1 MSRRRSWSGRTWRV
15 GVLAMCVVA
24 AGCTADEPPDPE
36 AALVQTI
43 DETLDGAFAYRLVAE
58 ADRDALEDLGQSLGS
73 VAARLNLFEVSGVV
87 DGPTVSVDVQ
97 VFGTRPLFELRR
109 FGAEELYV
117 RVGAG
122 DGPLAALATPE
133 LEGRLLGVAVQTGQP
148 DSVVSAIGALFDGEW
163 VSITGAFDPAALSG
177 LSGREDGGEDGGE
190 DGPADADLPTPLP
203 EIVADYLTV
212 SDQTSDDGATR
223 TRVDLRV
230 RDLLR
235 ALASLGQD
243 GFDVGAFEEGLA
255 LLPETVTGDVVTRDG
270 VVEAIVFDV
279 AEAAREAGED
289 VSGSLELRFE
299 LSEHGSPEAP
309 TVPQAEVTVPSA
321 DLAAGLAQLQTVP
334 DAVSPS
340 PSATDG

>member
-1 MSRRRSWSGRTWRV
+1 MSRRRSWSERAWLV
-15 GVLAMCVVA
+15 GLLAMGVVA
-24 AGCTADEPPDPE
+24 GGCTADEPPDPE
-36 AALVQTI
+36 TALVQTI

-87 DGPTVSVDVQ
+87 DGSTVSVDVQ
-97 VFGTRPLFELRR
+97 VFGTQPLFQLRR
-109 FGAEELYV
+109 FGSEELYV
-117 RVGAG
+117 RVGASE
-122 DGPLAALATPE
+122 GPLAALATPE

-177 LSGREDGGEDGGE
+177 LSGGGE
-190 DGPADADLPTPLP
+190 DGPASADLPTPLP

-212 SDQTSDDGATR
+212 SDQTSDDGTTR

-243 GFDVGAFEEGLA
+243 SFDAGAFEEGLV
-255 LLPETVTGDVVTRDG
+255 LLPPTVTGDVVTRDG

-299 LSEHGSPEAP
+299 LSEHGRPEAP
-309 TVPQAEVTVPSA
+309 AVPQAAVTVPSA

-334 DAVSPS
+334 DAVRPS
-340 PSATDG
+340 PTATDG

>member
-1 MSRRRSWSGRTWRV
+1 MSRRRPWNGRTWLV
-15 GVLAMCVVA
+15 GLLAMGVVA

-36 AALVQTI
+36 TALVQTI

-73 VAARLNLFEVSGVV
+73 VAARLNLFEVSGMV
-87 DGPTVSVDVQ
+87 DGSTVSVDVQ
-97 VFGTRPLFELRR
+97 VFGTQPLFQLRR

-117 RVGAG
+117 RVGTS

-177 LSGREDGGEDGGE
+177 LSGGADGGEDE
-190 DGPADADLPTPLP
+190 PASTDLPTPLP

-212 SDQTSDDGATR
+212 SDQTPDDGTTR
-223 TRVDLRV
+223 SRVDLRV

-243 GFDVGAFEEGLA
+243 SFDAGAFEEGLA
-255 LLPETVTGDVVTRDG
+255 LLPPTVTGDVVTRDG

-289 VSGSLELRFE
+289 VSGSLQLRFE
-299 LSEHGSPEAP
+299 LSEHGHPEAP
-309 TVPQAEVTVPSA
+309 AVPQAEVTVPSA
-321 DLAAGLAQLQTVP
+321 DLAAGLAQLQTIP
-334 DAVSPS
+334 DAVPPS
-340 PSATDG
+340 PTATEG